1 MSGQAAGN
9 EGRSGTIVEA
19 QEKGSELVSRAQEEV
34 QEKTAELRVEAGSR
48 LREQIDSRSTE
59 VGRQIQS
66 VGEALNRS
74 SDQLRTKHE
83 DMPAELLDQVAR
95 RAEEFGGYLESVNAD
110 RMLSD
115 IEDFARRRPWLA
127 ASAGLLAGFVASR
140 FLKASSERRYESS
153 ASSRYTSTPAGELQ
167 PGSV

>member
-1 MSGQAAGN
+1 MSDQAAGN
-9 EGRSGTIVEA
+9 EEQGGTLVEA

-34 QEKTAELRVEAGSR
+34 QERTAEFRVEAGSR

-83 DMPAELLDQVAR
+83 DMPAELLGQVAR

-115 IEDFARRRPWLA
+115 VENFARRRPWLA

-153 ASSRYTSTPAGELQ
+153 PSSRSASTPAGELQ
-167 PGSV
+167 PGRV

>member
-34 QEKTAELRVEAGSR
+34 QEKTSELRVEAGSR

-83 DMPAELLDQVAR
+83 DMQAELLDQVAR

-153 ASSRYTSTPAGELQ
+153 ASSRYASTPAGELQ

>member
-34 QEKTAELRVEAGSR
+34 QQKTAELRVEAGSR

-74 SDQLRTKHE
+74 SDQLRTEHE
-83 DMPAELLDQVAR
+83 DTPAELVDQVAR

-115 IEDFARRRPWLA
+115 IEDLPPATLARGQRGIARRVRCVTVPESVERA
-127 ASAGLLAGFVASR
+127 ALRV
-140 FLKASSERRYESS
+140 ER
-153 ASSRYTSTPAGELQ
+153 
-167 PGSV
+167 